1 MVKLN
6 VEIVDVAN
14 EYKNSSNEHYK
25 QKMEKADKGYSWNK
39 NQLAHIE
46 TIFAR
51 YPNDEKGKKSA
62 LLPLLHYAQDQFEGW
77 LPISLMQLVA
87 DTIDMPLMKVQEVAT
102 FYTMYNLKPVGKYHL
117 QVCTNCACVV
127 NGAGKVLDAV
137 KDEVGEIVDGMS
149 TDGLFTVT
157 EVECLGACIESP
169 VIQVN
174 KAYKTK
180 LNAESAVDM
189 VKQLRDKANKG

>member
-14 EYKNSSNEHYK
+14 EYKNSTNEHYK
-25 QKMEKADKGYSWNK
+25 AKMERADKPYKWTK
-39 NQLAHIE
+39 AQEEHIKTILAK
-46 TIFAR
+46 
-51 YPNDEKGKKSA
+51 YPSDRKRSA
-62 LLPLLHYAQDQFEGW
+62 LLPLLTYAQDQFDGW
-77 LPISLMQLVA
+77 LPVALMQLVA
-87 DTIDMPLMKVQEVAT
+87 DTIDLPLMQVQEVAT

-127 NGAGKVLDAV
+127 NGVGEVLDAV
-137 KDEVGEIVDGMS
+137 KAEIGDIEDGM
-149 TDGLFTVT
+149 TKDGLFTVT

-174 KAYKTK
+174 KEYKTK
-180 LNAESAVDM
+180 LNAESATDL
-189 VKQLRDKANKG
+189 VKELKAKG